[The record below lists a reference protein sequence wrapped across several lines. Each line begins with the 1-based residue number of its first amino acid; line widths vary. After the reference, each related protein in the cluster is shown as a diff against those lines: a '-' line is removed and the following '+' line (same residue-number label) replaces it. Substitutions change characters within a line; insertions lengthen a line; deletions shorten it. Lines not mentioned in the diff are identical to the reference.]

1 MKLISV
7 LDHLA
12 ATPAT
17 PAATPR
23 RALLGQLGRAAVAA
37 LPLGLGAS
45 SATAET
51 NDSSYDAVLQLL
63 QLERLQIAL
72 YTQGLATANLIP
84 TAQQADFQRMLGH
97 QTQHAALLLQ
107 SLQNA
112 GALVPASPTFDF
124 SGRRNVVV
132 NPVLFPNVFTS
143 FDEFLSLA
151 QQIEDLGA
159 RLYLNHAFNV
169 TFDAP
174 LSRNILRMQPV
185 EAAHAAHVRGL
196 RRSRGAVV
204 QNWPSEEDAAIVRP
218 TAAQALTVAATTG
231 ENNSVQPVS
240 ASVNVPFANFLLI
253 SKNTAVRDPAL
264 AEAFDEPVSSA
275 IAQAALNLFG

>member
-37 LPLGLGAS
+37 LPLLGTLPA
-45 SATAET
+45 AAAT
-51 NDSSYDAVLQLL
+51 NDSSYDAVVQLL
-63 QLERLQIAL
+63 QLERLQAAF
-72 YTQGLATANLIP
+72 YTQALAATGLIP
-84 TAQQADFQRMLGH
+84 TAQRADFQRMLSH

-112 GALVPASPTFDF
+112 GALVPAQPTYDF
-124 SGRRNVVV
+124 SGRRNVTT

-151 QQIEDLGA
+151 QQLEDFGA
-159 RLYLNHAFNV
+159 RLYLTHAFNI
-169 TFDAP
+169 TADAA
-174 LSRNILRMQPV
+174 LARTVLRMMPV
-185 EAAHAAHVRGL
+185 EAEHAAHVRGL
-196 RRSRGAVV
+196 RRSRGAAV
-204 QNWPSEEDAAIVRP
+204 QNWPSDEDAAITRP
-218 TAAQALTVAATTG
+218 TAAQALTTVATGG
-231 ENNSVQPVS
+231 ENNTVQS
-240 ASVNVPFANFLLI
+240 ISSSVNVPFASLLLI

-264 AEAFDEPVSSA
+264 AEAFDEPISSA
-275 IAQAALNLFG
+275 NAQAALNLFG